1 MKTYIPKIVITQQP
15 GTDKPC
21 FENEDGEM
29 FMLIEDN
36 FDNSNNQPADN
47 YQLMVNN
54 RT

>member
-29 FMLIEDN
+29 FMLLDDN
-36 FDNSNNQPADN
+36 FDNQSSQSSDN
-47 YQLMVNN
+47 CQLMIDK
-54 RT
+54 